1 MSRALSVKVA
11 THKVVAALENKLA
24 QVTKDYASQ
33 EANEANYQKAREE
46 WQEEIGKWAIGNIL
60 KAENIKVNY
69 RSWNRTLN
77 VDFDI
82 TTGESDF
89 PAEPQKDHNTI
100 HPHTYKAIVE
110 EIQNAINIL
119 KMTED
124 EFVSTST
131 MKAISQYL

>member
-11 THKVVAALENKLA
+11 THKVIAALENKLA

-33 EANEANYQKAREE
+33 KANEDNYQKARED
-46 WQEEIGKWAIGNIL
+46 WQEEIGKWAIDHFS
-60 KAENIKVNY
+60 KAENIKTNY
-69 RSWNRTLN
+69 RSWNKTLN

-89 PAEPQKDHNTI
+89 PAEPQKDYEII
-100 HPHTYKAIVE
+100 HSHTYKAIVE

-124 EFVSTST
+124 EFVSAST